1 MKRLLIIIAGLLLG
15 VSFAYSQTPVVTQ
28 PYGVTSFNSSGSI
41 SVTNTFQSVFA
52 ASGINTGRNACMIQN
67 NGTHNMYVYFG
78 PIANAI
84 TPSSVTLAAGASIQC
99 NAGDVVLKDQV
110 SVTGTSG
117 DKFFAAQQ

>member
-1 MKRLLIIIAGLLLG
+1 MKRLLIALLLVG
-15 VSFAYSQTPVVTQ
+15 VSLPTFAQTPVVTY
-28 PYGVTSFNSSGSI
+28 PYGVTSYNASEKI
-41 SVTNTFQSVFA
+41 TVTNTFQSVFT

-78 PIANAI
+78 SIANAI

-110 SVTGTSG
+110 SITGTSG
-117 DKFFAAQQ
+117 DAFFAAQQ